1 MSHILTLRI
10 SPAKLAK
17 LDQKAAQ
24 SGRDRSGYLREL
36 IDQALQGPQNP
47 DRHKFASTD
56 LIGCLAL
63 GVGPATNENMRRI
76 IRQKLKQRHEAH
88 R

>member
-1 MSHILTLRI
+1 MANVLSLRI

-17 LDQKAAQ
+17 LDQRAAQ

-36 IDQALQGPQNP
+36 IDEALQRPQKP
-47 DRHKFASTD
+47 ARHKFASTD
-56 LIGCLAL
+56 LLGCLSL
-63 GVGPATNENMRRI
+63 GVGPATNENTRRI
-76 IRQKLKQRHEAH
+76 MRQKLRQRHEAH